1 MRSHRLHSTV
11 LLAAAAW
18 LSVLLVACGGAASA
32 PGPGDGPVLAPI
44 GAPIEGDRT
53 SGEKRADGQA
63 PEDVPLTDSAYIV
76 RTGSLDVE
84 VSDLQATLQQAQA
97 VVTDLGGY
105 IAGSNESND
114 INNATASITY
124 RIPVERWYDALTR
137 LRALGARVLGENT
150 DAKDVTA
157 DVVDLDARLTNLHA
171 AETQYQAIM
180 VQAKTIDDVLKV
192 QKVLND
198 TRGEIEQL
206 QAQRDNLANRAALAT
221 LTVNWQVPT
230 TATSV
235 ANQGWGLGREVDRA
249 FAALV
254 TFTQG
259 LATLGIWFAIA
270 FLPILLPVA
279 VIGFVGY
286 RIIRRRSKR
295 VTMEVQTPASG

>member
-18 LSVLLVACGGAASA
+18 LSVLLVACGGTASA
-32 PGPGDGPVLAPI
+32 PAATAGPYQPI
-44 GAPIEGDRT
+44 GQPVGGDST
-53 SGEKRADGQA
+53 SGEKPADGQA
-63 PEDVPLTDSAYIV
+63 PNDLPINDTSYIV
-76 RTGSLDVE
+76 RTGSLDIE
-84 VSDLQATLQQAQA
+84 VNAMPATLQQAQA
-97 VVTDLGGY
+97 LITGLGGY
-105 IAGSNESND
+105 IAGSKESND
-114 INNATASITY
+114 PNAQYASITY
-124 RIPVERWYDALTR
+124 RVPVERWYDALNG
-137 LRALGARVLGENT
+137 LRALGTRVLGENT
-150 DAKDVTA
+150 EAADVTA

-171 AETQYQAIM
+171 AETQYQGIM
-180 VQAKTIDDVLKV
+180 AQAKTIDDVLKV

-198 TRGEIEQL
+198 TRGQIEQL

-235 ANQGWGLGREVDRA
+235 ANQGWDLGREVDHA

-259 LATLGIWFAIA
+259 LATLAIWLAVA
-270 FLPILLPVA
+270 FLPILLPV
-279 VIGFVGY
+279 VLIGFVGY

-295 VTMEVQTPASG
+295 VRMEAQTPAGG

>member
-18 LSVLLVACGGAASA
+18 LSVLLVACGGAA
-32 PGPGDGPVLAPI
+32 DGPVLAPI
-44 GAPIEGDRT
+44 GAPVDGNPT
-53 SGEKRADGQA
+53 SGEKPADGQA
-63 PEDVPLTDSAYIV
+63 PDEAPLTDSAYIV

-97 VVTDLGGY
+97 AVTGMGGY
-105 IAGSNESND
+105 IAGSNESNGL
-114 INNATASITY
+114 NNASASITY
-124 RIPVERWYDALTR
+124 RIPVEHWYDALTA
-137 LRALGARVLGENT
+137 LRALGTRVLGENT

-171 AETQYQAIM
+171 AETQYQGIM
-180 VQAKTIDDVLKV
+180 AQATTIDDVLKV

-198 TRGEIEQL
+198 TRGQIEQL
-206 QAQRDNLANRAALAT
+206 QAQRDTLANRAALAT

-235 ANQGWGLGREVDRA
+235 ANQGWDLGREVDRA

-286 RIIRRRSKR
+286 RIARRRSKR
-295 VTMEVQTPASG
+295 VTMGAETPAGG

>member
-32 PGPGDGPVLAPI
+32 PGRDDGPVLAPI
-44 GAPIEGDRT
+44 GAPIGGDPT
-53 SGEKRADGQA
+53 SGEKPADGQA
-63 PEDVPLTDSAYIV
+63 PDDAALVDTAYIV

-84 VSDLQATLQQAQA
+84 VNDMPATLQQAQA
-97 VVTDLGGY
+97 LITGLGGY
-105 IAGSNESND
+105 IAGSKESND
-114 INNATASITY
+114 LNNAYASITY
-124 RIPVERWYDALTR
+124 RIPVERWYDALNG
-137 LRALGARVLGENT
+137 LRALGTRVLGENT
-150 DAKDVTA
+150 DAKDITA

-171 AETQYQAIM
+171 AETQYQGIM
-180 VQAKTIDDVLKV
+180 AQAKTIDDVLKV

-198 TRGEIEQL
+198 TRGQIEQL

-235 ANQGWGLGREVDRA
+235 ANQGWDLGREVDRA

-259 LATLGIWFAIA
+259 LATLGIWFAVA
-270 FLPILLPVA
+270 FLPILLPV
-279 VIGFVGY
+279 VLIGFVGY

-295 VTMEVQTPASG
+295 VRMEAQTPAGG